1 MTREDFNGKNYQE
14 VEPMLAQDLNEYKD
28 KVNEMMTME
37 ELMAAEQ
44 TLMEEAQRYDEY
56 LNTVEY
62 DLPERI
68 DFEGENYS
76 RNQVAKFI
84 INALNKNE
92 VEWSQTLG
100 LYELVNLWKN
110 KDLVKIANKAYDSTL
125 RVLNQVKY
133 KGYNE
138 WLEILVVNKFL
149 SGCHNA
155 YSLDT
160 AYNILL
166 SEKHNS
172 LLDRAKLIEKAEG
185 VVDENEVVMQQ
196 E

>member
-14 VEPMLAQDLNEYKD
+14 IEPMLAQDLNEYKEN
-28 KVNEMMTME
+28 VNQMMTMQ
-37 ELMAAEQ
+37 ELMDAEKV
-44 TLMEEAQRYDEY
+44 LMEEAQKYDEY

-62 DLPERI
+62 DLPERVEF
-68 DFEGENYS
+68 DGENYS
-76 RNQVAKFI
+76 RNQVAVFI
-84 INALNKNE
+84 INSLNKNE

-100 LYELVNLWKN
+100 LYELMNLWRNKN
-110 KDLVKIANKAYDSTL
+110 LAKIANKVYDSTL

-138 WLEILVVNKFL
+138 WVEILIVNKFL
-149 SGCHNA
+149 SSCHNE

-166 SEKHNS
+166 SEKHNA